1 MKMSAWIEKFINVNQ
16 FSRSGKKLNTVNK
29 IVVHYTANPG
39 ASAENHYRYFNTLKD
54 RYASAHIFVDK
65 AEAINIIPLGEVAY
79 HAGDIQKHNADGTP
93 YRGVKELLPS
103 ANYLSIGVEMCIE
116 KDGTFHP
123 DTITRTEDVFVELCK
138 KFNLNPMCDIVRH
151 FDVTAK
157 NCPAPWVKDEQQFAQ
172 FKQRVNAK
180 LNPPKPVE
188 VVTPVQPKPTTLYR
202 VRKTW
207 ADVKSQIGA
216 YGDLQNAIDLA
227 KKNVGYE
234 VYDSTGKQVYPV
246 ASAVVITTVVVKPKP
261 TYPNKLYKVQSP
273 LLHDNNVKL
282 IQEQLNKFF
291 GKQVVKVDSFYGNDT
306 AKWIGEFQ
314 HKKGLVADKI
324 VGQTTWNTLFI

>member
-16 FSRSGKKLNTVNK
+16 FSRSGKKITAIKKLV
-29 IVVHYTANPG
+29 IHYTANPG

-65 AEAINIIPLGEVAY
+65 TEAINIIPLGEVAY

-138 KFNLNPMCDIVRH
+138 KFNLDPMCDIVRH

-157 NCPAPWVKDEQQFAQ
+157 NCPSPWVKDEQQFAQ
-172 FKQRVNAK
+172 FKQRVNVK
-180 LNPPKPVE
+180 LNPPKPV
-188 VVTPVQPKPTTLYR
+188 VVPPTPTTLYR

-234 VYDSTGKQVYPV
+234 VYDSTGKQVYPA
-246 ASAVVITTVVVKPKP
+246 ASSVVTNTVVAKPAYLNVLIKEGSKGEYVKMVQRVVGVTPDGDFGSITKS
-261 TYPNKLYKVQSP
+261 KVKTWQSK
-273 LLHDNNVKL
+273 H
-282 IQEQLNKFF
+282 
-291 GKQVVKVDSFYGNDT
+291 
-306 AKWIGEFQ
+306 
-314 HKKGLVADKI
+314 GLSPDGI
-324 VGQTTWNTLFI
+324 VGKNTWSKMFNLK

>member
-1 MKMSAWIEKFINVNQ
+1 MSAWIEKFINVNQ
-16 FSRSGKKLNTVNK
+16 FSRSGKKLNTVKK

-65 AEAINIIPLGEVAY
+65 TEAINIIPLGEVAY

-138 KFNLNPMCDIVRH
+138 KFNLDPMCDIVRH

-157 NCPAPWVKDEQQFAQ
+157 NCPSPWVKDEQQFAQ

-180 LNPPKPVE
+180 LNPPKPV
-188 VVTPVQPKPTTLYR
+188 VVTPTPNTLYR

-246 ASAVVITTVVVKPKP
+246 ASAVVTNTVVAKPA
-261 TYPNKLYKVQSP
+261 YPNVLIKEGSKGEYVKMVQRVVGVTP
-273 LLHDNNVKL
+273 DGDFGAKTKAAVKTW
-282 IQEQLNKFF
+282 QSK
-291 GKQVVKVDSFYGNDT
+291 
-306 AKWIGEFQ
+306 
-314 HKKGLVADKI
+314 HGLSSDGI
-324 VGQTTWNTLFI
+324 VGKNTWSKMF

>member
-1 MKMSAWIEKFINVNQ
+1 
-16 FSRSGKKLNTVNK
+16 
-29 IVVHYTANPG
+29 
-39 ASAENHYRYFNTLKD
+39 
-54 RYASAHIFVDK
+54 
-65 AEAINIIPLGEVAY
+65 
-79 HAGDIQKHNADGTP
+79 
-93 YRGVKELLPS
+93 
-103 ANYLSIGVEMCIE
+103 MCIE

-138 KFNLNPMCDIVRH
+138 KFNLDPMCDIVRH

-157 NCPAPWVKDEQQFAQ
+157 NCPAPWVKDEQQFIQ

-180 LNPPKPVE
+180 LNPPKPV
-188 VVTPVQPKPTTLYR
+188 VVPPAPTTLYR

-246 ASAVVITTVVVKPKP
+246 ASAVVITPVQKPKP
-261 TYPNKLYKVQSP
+261 AYPNVLIKEGSKGEYVKMVQRVVGATPDGDFGSITKSKVKTWQSK
-273 LLHDNNVKL
+273 H
-282 IQEQLNKFF
+282 
-291 GKQVVKVDSFYGNDT
+291 
-306 AKWIGEFQ
+306 
-314 HKKGLVADKI
+314 GLSPDGI
-324 VGQTTWNTLFI
+324 VGKNTWSKMF